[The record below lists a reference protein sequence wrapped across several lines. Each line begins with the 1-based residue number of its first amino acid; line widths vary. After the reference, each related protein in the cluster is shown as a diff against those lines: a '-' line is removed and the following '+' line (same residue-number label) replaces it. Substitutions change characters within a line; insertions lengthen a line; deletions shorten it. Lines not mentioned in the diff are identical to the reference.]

1 MPKCRCPRLFLAAV
15 GLALASTVLVA
26 CTTPSVPIPPPEPE
40 RMSFQVDVQGGSA
53 QFAYEPAASYA
64 NAVVYV
70 FNRDQ
75 GQGVITTAADDGSV
89 AATPPF
95 PAAEGDNVVVSFE
108 LEQQIASTCVILRD
122 GQSSSAFECDL

>member
-1 MPKCRCPRLFLAAV
+1 MPKCPRLLLLVA
-15 GLALASTVLVA
+15 GLALAGALMAA

-75 GQGVITTAADDGSV
+75 GQGVITTAGDDGSV
-89 AATPPF
+89 APTAPF

-108 LEQQIASTCVILRD
+108 LEDQIASTCVILRD